1 MKTGLVL
8 EGGAKRGI
16 YTAGVLDIFL
26 EHGIR
31 FDGVIGVSAGA
42 IHGCSFV
49 SEQIGRSIRYN
60 LEYGSDYRFMSLR
73 SWLLSGNVVD
83 TKFCYH
89 DLPER
94 LDRYDYE
101 TFKKSSTAFYVTCSN
116 VETGKPEYFRC
127 LDMLAEIDYLRAS
140 ASLPLVS
147 KIVNIG
153 DKKLLDG
160 GICDSIP
167 LKAFMEMGYSRNVV
181 ICTRPAGYRKNP
193 SRLLWLNK
201 LVYRKYPKFAEAIA
215 NRHLMYNQELKE
227 IETLE
232 QEGKILVIRPS
243 QKIKIG
249 KMEHNLDIVKQM
261 YDLGRADG
269 EAVWQ
274 QVQKFLSA
282 DNA

>member
-1 MKTGLVL
+1 
-8 EGGAKRGI
+8 
-16 YTAGVLDIFL
+16 
-26 EHGIR
+26 
-31 FDGVIGVSAGA
+31 
-42 IHGCSFV
+42 
-49 SEQIGRSIRYN
+49 
-60 LEYGSDYRFMSLR
+60 
-73 SWLLSGNVVD
+73 
-83 TKFCYH
+83 
-89 DLPER
+89 
-94 LDRYDYE
+94 
-101 TFKKSSTAFYVTCSN
+101 
-116 VETGKPEYFRC
+116 
-127 LDMLAEIDYLRAS
+127 MLAEIDYLRAS

-167 LKAFMEMGYSRNVV
+167 LKAFMKMGYDRNVV
-181 ICTRPAGYRKNP
+181 VCTRPSGYRKKP
-193 SRLLWLNK
+193 SGLTWLNK
-201 LVYRKYPKFAEAIA
+201 IVYRKYPKFVEAIA
-215 NRHLMYNQELKE
+215 NRHLMYNQELEE
-227 IETLE
+227 IEALE

-282 DNA
+282 DDA